1 MLRVVAPSA
10 IRKARLAAALVLVG
24 YGCASR
30 EAPAPPPEDPQLGY
44 ARAITGFGGFF
55 LDKQGLPTVYLRD
68 PGQRP
73 AAEKALAETLRSF
86 GLAPADLHVL
96 QGQYDYLQLHEWFDS
111 VSGEVFSESGVVFVD
126 VDEGA
131 NRLHVGVQS
140 AEDRAAVTGALSR
153 LGIPPEAA
161 VIDVTRPF
169 VPFISLIQAV
179 RPALGG
185 LRIARA
191 PTFAQCSLGFNVMLT
206 QKGSTR
212 DHRRSFITN
221 SHCTNTPG
229 GTEETQYS
237 QGSGSLL
244 GTEVDDPV
252 YHSRGSVWIPSPC
265 PRGRKCR
272 FSDSARVL
280 YSSDVPSAE
289 AGIARTTEITG
300 DPPLPGGTGELR
312 INGTFR
318 ISAER
323 SQPVK
328 GMTLHKVG
336 SFSGWTVGKV
346 TKTCAHL
353 GVNIDG
359 EKFFFFCQGVAD
371 GIAVHGDS
379 GSPVFEVGAPPFR
392 DVTLNGI
399 LLGGNGEE
407 FAYSPMANI
416 ERELG
421 KLTTFTDS
429 PTGDQKT
436 PDLVPERERGSS
448 GPDGF
453 CRRDGKGGLIVRV
466 RNQTNVAVP
475 NQTTT
480 RVLFSPGGLQEQ
492 QTPAIGP
499 GGYADVTFAIP
510 VSCFDHDCDF
520 TIAVDASI
528 QIDESHGDEVDQH
541 ETNNIEIG
549 RCIG

>member
-1 MLRVVAPSA
+1 MLRVVTPSA
-10 IRKARLAAALVLVG
+10 IRRASLAAALVLVG

-73 AAEKALAETLRSF
+73 AAEKALAQTLRSF
-86 GLAPADLHVL
+86 GLAPADLRVL
-96 QGQYDYLQLHEWFDS
+96 EGQYDYLQLHEWFDS
-111 VSGEVFSESGVVFVD
+111 VSGEVFSEPGVVFVD

-131 NRLHVGVQS
+131 NRLHVGVES
-140 AEDRAAVTGALSR
+140 EENRAAVAGVLSR

-169 VPFISLIQAV
+169 VPFIELQHTV
-179 RPALGG
+179 RPPLGG
-185 LRIARA
+185 LMIGRVGQGSC
-191 PTFAQCSLGFNVMLT
+191 TLGFNVMLT
-206 QKGSTR
+206 QKGNTR

-229 GTEETQYS
+229 GTEETQFG
-237 QGSGSLL
+237 QHFEGLPI

-272 FSDSARVL
+272 YSDSARVL

-289 AGIARTTEITG
+289 AGIARITEITA
-300 DPPLPGGTGELR
+300 DPPLDPGGTGEST

-318 ISAER
+318 IAAER

-336 SFSGWTVGKV
+336 ALSGWTVGKV
-346 TKTCAHL
+346 TKTCA
-353 GVNIDG
+353 NIPVDIAG
-359 EKFFFFCQGVAD
+359 EKLFFFCQGVAD
-371 GIAVHGDS
+371 GIAVSGDS
-379 GSPVFEVGAPPFR
+379 GSPVFEVGAPPLR
-392 DVTLNGI
+392 D
-399 LLGGNGEE
+399 
-407 FAYSPMANI
+407 
-416 ERELG
+416 ER
-421 KLTTFTDS
+421 
-429 PTGDQKT
+429 
-436 PDLVPERERGSS
+436 
-448 GPDGF
+448 
-453 CRRDGKGGLIVRV
+453 
-466 RNQTNVAVP
+466 
-475 NQTTT
+475 
-480 RVLFSPGGLQEQ
+480 
-492 QTPAIGP
+492 
-499 GGYADVTFAIP
+499 
-510 VSCFDHDCDF
+510 CFDHDCDF